1 MPSRPRTEFYDQALI
16 GVGTREVEC
25 LRSYVQRLALAHHMS
40 PRVLMAMM
48 TGKKYSDTRLREGI
62 VHSTGAN
69 GKRLVESIERA
80 TGVTLSGSTMA
91 RFSHLLPTQHLVRG
105 NREERRYCP
114 ICVLEPHDLSLR
126 HGRLLWELSAVD
138 ACPTH
143 GVVLERAF
151 ECCAPIE
158 EHLRIDSRPSLPAV
172 CSTCG
177 SIGFGC
183 HTQSEPA
190 RESSTWASAE
200 IGDLLAMDDRTVASL
215 DAEQLRDGLADVV
228 RIAFGGQPVRASRE
242 ANLAR
247 GSVLTWLQGKSR
259 PALGC
264 LVQFAF
270 AARASLTR
278 MFFGHYEESRRPIT
292 CSENVETRRRE
303 YRRVDWAEVQ
313 QELEKALRDPG
324 DPVSLNAFARRANV
338 DRSLLRRHF
347 PAEYLSLR
355 SRCKTFDAEEK
366 RKIELSA
373 RAAYASAATALCN
386 EGKTI
391 TKNKLQ
397 RITGLWLYSGA
408 EGSPRGVAMQEVLQ
422 AYRPRGTQDP
432 PG

>member
-1 MPSRPRTEFYDQALI
+1 M
-16 GVGTREVEC
+16 
-25 LRSYVQRLALAHHMS
+25 
-40 PRVLMAMM
+40 
-48 TGKKYSDTRLREGI
+48 
-62 VHSTGAN
+62 
-69 GKRLVESIERA
+69 
-80 TGVTLSGSTMA
+80 
-91 RFSHLLPTQHLVRG
+91 
-105 NREERRYCP
+105 RYCP
-114 ICVLEPHDLSLR
+114 LCVCEPHDLSLR

-143 GVVLERAF
+143 GVMLERAF
-151 ECCAPIE
+151 ECGAPVE
-158 EHLRIDSRPSLPAV
+158 EHLRIDSRPSLPAA

-183 HTQSEPA
+183 HPQSEPA
-190 RESSTWASAE
+190 REASTWASAE
-200 IGDLLAMDDRTVASL
+200 IGDLLAMDDRTVANL

-247 GSVLTWLQGKSR
+247 ASVLTWLQGKSR

-270 AARASLTR
+270 AARASLTSI
-278 MFFGHYEESRRPIT
+278 FFGHYAESRRPIT
-292 CSENVETRRRE
+292 RGEYMETRRRV
-303 YRRVDWAEVQ
+303 YRRVDWAEIQ

-324 DPVSLNAFARRANV
+324 APVSLNAFARRLKV
-338 DRSLLRRHF
+338 DRSSLRQRF
-347 PAEYLSLR
+347 PAECALLR
-355 SRCKTFDAEEK
+355 SRCKSFHDEEK
-366 RKIELSA
+366 RKSELSA